1 MKNRNPAESKDTCT
15 MGQPVSNKL
24 DGLNGQRKM
33 NHKDILPD
41 LFDNPNKQQTD
52 RDSHKVKISAENHP
66 DVLSQILNTFSEG
79 HDYTIIN
86 YQILS
91 HGQSNS
97 NAYQVYLR
105 ADIHNK
111 ETAIKWWEDYN
122 KKTQIT
128 MKVAKIFPHSGKIN
142 LFKIQL
148 RCQHNTRCKVKDIP
162 KTNDKNTQCPAIITI
177 TVKKHI
183 PSSKEDPL
191 SESHPATIDIY
202 FSHNHPIYCADVLRH
217 RPLASTVEKK
227 IHELFYRGYSPATA
241 LDTYKLEL
249 QIQNPQE
256 YENLSGDG
264 SICPNLSKMYRLY
277 YSHTEQSFGPA
288 NGKGM
293 FDTLEEAIQKYNS
306 ENSGKDGKMH
316 MVPFEKEAKK
326 NLIVAIC
333 TPLMARVHNY
343 Y

>member
-1 MKNRNPAESKDTCT
+1 MKDVTKKTLAGNIILPWLHLPSEYNTLLRTCLISWITSGEPSIDLLYPYTCNRTLDQSNMKNRNPAESKNPYT
-15 MGQPVSNKL
+15 MGQPVSKKL
-24 DGLNGQRKM
+24 DGLNEQRKM
-33 NHKDILPD
+33 NHKDVLPD
-41 LFDNPNKQQTD
+41 LFDD
-52 RDSHKVKISAENHP
+52 HFD
-66 DVLSQILNTFSEG
+66 D
-79 HDYTIIN
+79 
-86 YQILS
+86 
-91 HGQSNS
+91 GQRNS

-162 KTNDKNTQCPAIITI
+162 KRNDKNTQCPAIITI

-191 SESHPATIDIY
+191 IESHPAAIYIY
-202 FSHNHPIYCADVLRH
+202 FSHNHPIYCADALRH
-217 RPLASTVEKK
+217 RPLECNVEKK
-227 IHELFYRGYSPATA
+227 IHKLFDRGYSPSTA
-241 LDTYKLEL
+241 LHAYKLEL

-264 SICPNLSKMYRLY
+264 SICPNLSKIQVKSSQKHLFKHDKDIYIYMYTAVQY
-277 YSHTEQSFGPA
+277 
-288 NGKGM
+288 
-293 FDTLEEAIQKYNS
+293 
-306 ENSGKDGKMH
+306 
-316 MVPFEKEAKK
+316 
-326 NLIVAIC
+326 
-333 TPLMARVHNY
+333 
-343 Y
+343 